1 MVTKSIYSG
10 QWGTFF
16 RRRHGFASVT
26 EVASERDD
34 RLRIAETFHSI
45 QGEGGL
51 VGVPSFFIR
60 TTGCN
65 LRCEWCD
72 TPYTS
77 WDPEGEWRTIGEVV
91 NEVPPVA
98 RHVVVTGGEPL
109 LWRNLGALTEQLRET
124 GRHVTIETAGTI
136 FQVLACDLMS
146 ISPKLANSDP
156 GPGRPE
162 SVRADHRRRRLDR
175 DVLRRLLASYEC
187 QLKFVV
193 AEPGDLNE
201 IEDLLR
207 ALPAVSPERVL
218 LMPLGTD
225 RSEIGRRAPWLA
237 DLCKARG
244 YRYTPRLH
252 VDLYGDTR
260 GT

>member
-1 MVTKSIYSG
+1 MHSG
-10 QWGTFF
+10 
-16 RRRHGFASVT
+16 H
-26 EVASERDD
+26 DD

-77 WDPEGEWRTIGEVV
+77 WQPEGDWLTIDALVAA
-91 NEVPPVA
+91 VPEA
-98 RHVVVTGGEPL
+98 AGHVVVTGGEPM
-109 LWRNLGALTEQLRET
+109 LWPSLPRLTAALHAT
-124 GRHVTIETAGTI
+124 GRHVTIETAGTV
-136 FQVLACDLMS
+136 FQSLACDLMS

-156 GPGRPE
+156 GPTRPE
-162 SVRADHRRRRLDR
+162 AVRVDHAARRLAP
-175 DVLRRLLASYEC
+175 DVLTKLLETYAC

-193 AEPGDLNE
+193 AEPNDLAD
-201 IEDLLR
+201 IDRLM
-207 ALPAVSPERVL
+207 ATLPPVAPTSIL
-218 LMPLGTD
+218 LMPLGTRVAD
-225 RSEIGRRAPWLA
+225 VRERARWIA
-237 DLCKARG
+237 ELCKARG
-244 YRYTPRLH
+244 WRYTPRLH
-252 VDLYGDTR
+252 IDLWGDTR

>member
-1 MVTKSIYSG
+1 MVKAVCYVPVVS
-10 QWGTFF
+10 
-16 RRRHGFASVT
+16 AD
-26 EVASERDD
+26 RDD

-77 WDPEGEWRTIGEVV
+77 WEPEGLWRTIDELVAA
-91 NEVPPVA
+91 VPQHA

-109 LWRNLGALTEQLRET
+109 LWPNLPRLAAALRAAGQ
-124 GRHVTIETAGTI
+124 HVTIETAGTI
-136 FQVLACDLMS
+136 FQDLACDLMS

-156 GPGRPE
+156 GPDRPPAI
-162 SVRADHRRRRLDR
+162 RADHAARRLDV
-175 DVLRRLLASYEC
+175 DVLRRLVDRYES

-193 AEPGDLNE
+193 AEPADVRE
-201 IEDLLR
+201 IDGLL
-207 ALPAVSPERVL
+207 AELPARPPASVL
-218 LMPLGTD
+218 LMPLGVATAD
-225 RSEIGRRAPWLA
+225 VVRRGRWLA
-237 DLCKARG
+237 ELCKERG
-244 YRYTPRLH
+244 WRYTPRLH
-252 VDLYGDTR
+252 IDLWGDTR

>member
-1 MVTKSIYSG
+1 MHAG
-10 QWGTFF
+10 
-16 RRRHGFASVT
+16 H
-26 EVASERDD
+26 DD

-77 WDPEGEWRTIGEVV
+77 WQPEGDWHTIDEILAG
-91 NEVPPVA
+91 VPAVA
-98 RHVVVTGGEPL
+98 RHVVVTGGEPM
-109 LWRNLGALTEQLRET
+109 LWPNLPRLTAALRAT
-124 GRHVTIETAGTI
+124 GRHVTIETAGTV
-136 FQVLACDLMS
+136 FQSLACDLMS

-156 GPGRPE
+156 GPTRPE
-162 SVRADHRRRRLDR
+162 AVRVDHAARRLAP
-175 DVLRRLLASYEC
+175 DVLAKLLETYAC

-193 AEPGDLNE
+193 AGPDDLAD
-201 IEDLLR
+201 IDRLM
-207 ALPAVSPERVL
+207 ATLPPVAPTSIL
-218 LMPLGTD
+218 LMPLGT
-225 RSEIGRRAPWLA
+225 RAA
-237 DLCKARG
+237 DVQERARWITELCKARG
-244 YRYTPRLH
+244 WRYTPRLH
-252 VDLYGDTR
+252 IDLWGDTR

>member
-1 MVTKSIYSG
+1 ML
-10 QWGTFF
+10 
-16 RRRHGFASVT
+16 A
-26 EVASERDD
+26 ERDD
-34 RLRIAETFHSI
+34 RLRIAEVFHSI

-51 VGVPSFFIR
+51 VGVPSLFIR

-77 WDPEGEWRTIGEVV
+77 WQPEGDWRTVDELLAA
-91 NEVPPVA
+91 VPA
-98 RHVVVTGGEPL
+98 HGRHVVITGGEPL
-109 LWRNLGALTEQLRET
+109 LWGNLARLTAALRAG

-136 FQVLACDLMS
+136 FQELECDLMS

-156 GPGRPE
+156 GPHRPAAT
-162 SVRADHRRRRLDR
+162 RADHAARRLD
-175 DVLRRLLASYEC
+175 VAALSRLLDRYAC

-193 AEPGDLNE
+193 AEPSDLDE
-201 IEDLLR
+201 IEAVL
-207 ALPAVSPERVL
+207 AGLPPVPPESVL
-218 LMPLGTD
+218 LMPLGVD
-225 RSEIGRRAPWLA
+225 AGEVQRRGRWLA
-237 DLCKARG
+237 ELCKDRG

-252 VDLYGDTR
+252 IDLYGDTR

>member
-1 MVTKSIYSG
+1 VL
-10 QWGTFF
+10 
-16 RRRHGFASVT
+16 A
-26 EVASERDD
+26 ARDD
-34 RLRIAETFHSI
+34 RLRIAEVFHSI

-77 WDPEGEWRTIGEVV
+77 WQPEGEWWTVEGLVGA
-91 NEVPPVA
+91 VPSAA
-98 RHVVVTGGEPL
+98 RHVVITGGEPL
-109 LWRNLGALTEQLRET
+109 LWANLGRLSAALRAS

-136 FQVLACDLMS
+136 YQALECDLMS
-146 ISPKLANSDP
+146 VSPKLANSDP
-156 GPGRPE
+156 GPHR
-162 SVRADHRRRRLDR
+162 SAAVRADHGARRLDVA
-175 DVLRRLLASYEC
+175 VLARLLARYSC

-193 AEPGDLNE
+193 AEPDDLRE
-201 IEDLLR
+201 IDALLG
-207 ALPAVSPERVL
+207 ALPSVPAETVL
-218 LMPLGTD
+218 LMPLGT
-225 RSEIGRRAPWLA
+225 RAAEVTVRGRWLA
-237 DLCKARG
+237 ELCKERG

-252 VDLYGDTR
+252 IDLYGDAR